1 MRGIKDKR
9 MSDCKNLYQHT
20 PKKIEWHSLF
30 ERAQRDRE
38 INDIICESQMKAE
51 KREMGWLEI
60 IFKTDSI
67 YRAAPSPG

>member
-51 KREMGWLEI
+51 KR
-60 IFKTDSI
+60 
-67 YRAAPSPG
+67 